1 MGHEKSP
8 QPGKC
13 PRRNHLERHK
23 PRMRLGNQSCMVQRG
38 SRTGCN
44 LHRTNLRLGSSVAA
58 TRLEVGLIAV
68 VGRFHN
74 RLSRLN
80 RGNRSA
86 PVVATRLESQLRVDQ
101 SWIPAFPTPAPL
113 PSQLHNIP
121 VVAYFYPE
129 IEIHL
134 HGLVLRCNDNGR
146 PTPFAVRLSQ
156 TSPQPWIGLARVP
169 ETAYA
174 SR

>member
-1 MGHEKSP
+1 MMSIYVS
-8 QPGKC
+8 
-13 PRRNHLERHK
+13 RNQAIKTPIMIQMSQERVMK
-23 PRMRLGNQSCMVQRG
+23 KALLN
-38 SRTGCN
+38 SRATESFI
-44 LHRTNLRLGSSVAA
+44 HPSSVAT

-101 SWIPAFPTPAPL
+101 SWIPL
-113 PSQLHNIP
+113 PSQLPRRCPQLHNIP

-156 TSPQPWIGLARVP
+156 TSPQPWIRLARVP
-169 ETAYA
+169 GTAYA